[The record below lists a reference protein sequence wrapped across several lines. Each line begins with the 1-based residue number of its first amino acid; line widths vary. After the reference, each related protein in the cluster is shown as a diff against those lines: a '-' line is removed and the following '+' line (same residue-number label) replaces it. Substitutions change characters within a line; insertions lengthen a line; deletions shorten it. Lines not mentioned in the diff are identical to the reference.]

1 MPPHVYKCGFLG
13 RSGTGRRCPDE
24 RQWSHVNK
32 KESRA
37 MTEIIAGVRIPDSIL
52 AQDATALI
60 RDTTTELIYH
70 HSRRVFLFGSL
81 QSRQLGLEPDPEL
94 LYIAA
99 MFHDTG
105 LVPPYRGQE
114 QRFELDSA
122 DTARDFLGS
131 RGLTGSVA
139 DVVWT
144 AIALHTTPEVPYKMD
159 PVIAATT
166 AGVETDV
173 LGIRLGAISDGD
185 IGAVTAAHPRP
196 KFKSEILQAFTDG
209 FKDRPD
215 TTFGTVNADVLEH
228 FVPGFRRIDFV
239 DVIKN
244 SAWPE

>member
-1 MPPHVYKCGFLG
+1 MAASAGLCDALLDDSQV
-13 RSGTGRRCPDE
+13 
-24 RQWSHVNK
+24 
-32 KESRA
+32 
-37 MTEIIAGVRIPDSIL
+37 MTEIIAGVTVPDSVL
-52 AQDATALI
+52 AREATALI

-81 QSRQLGLEPDPEL
+81 QSRKLGMAPDPEL
-94 LYIAA
+94 LYVAA

-105 LVPPYRGQE
+105 LVPPYRGQQ

-122 DTARDFLGS
+122 DAARDFLGS
-131 RGLTGSVA
+131 RGLTGNAA
-139 DVVWT
+139 DVVWA
-144 AIALHTTPEVPYKMD
+144 AIALHTTPEVPYRMD

-173 LGIRLGAISDGD
+173 LGIRLAAISDVD
-185 IGAVTAAHPRP
+185 LGAVTAAHPRP
-196 KFKSEILQAFTDG
+196 NFKSEILAAFADG
-209 FKDRPD
+209 FKDRTD

-228 FVPGFRRIDFV
+228 FVPGFHRIDFV

>member
-1 MPPHVYKCGFLG
+1 MIE
-13 RSGTGRRCPDE
+13 T
-24 RQWSHVNK
+24 
-32 KESRA
+32 
-37 MTEIIAGVRIPDSIL
+37 IAGVQIPDSRL
-52 AQDATALI
+52 ANAAAELI
-60 RDTTTELIYH
+60 RQTTTPLIYH

-81 QSRQLGLEPDPEL
+81 QSRQLGIQPDAEL

-99 MFHDTG
+99 LFHDSG
-105 LVPPYRGQE
+105 LVPPYRGTT

-122 DTARDFLGS
+122 DAAKSFLTTNGFS
-131 RGLTGSVA
+131 DAEA

-144 AIALHTTPEVPYKMD
+144 AIALHTTPEVPYKMA

-173 LGIRLGAISDGD
+173 LGIRLDSLSQNEID
-185 IGAVTAAHPRP
+185 AVTAVHPRP
-196 KFKSEILQAFTDG
+196 DFKSEILRAFTDG
-209 FKDRPD
+209 FQERPD

-228 FVPGFRRIDFV
+228 FVPNFHRIDFV

>member
-1 MPPHVYKCGFLG
+1 MIE
-13 RSGTGRRCPDE
+13 T
-24 RQWSHVNK
+24 
-32 KESRA
+32 
-37 MTEIIAGVRIPDSIL
+37 IAGVQVPDSRI
-52 AQDATALI
+52 ANDAAELI
-60 RDTTTELIYH
+60 RETTTPLIYH

-81 QSRQLGLEPDPEL
+81 QSRKLGIQPDAEL

-99 MFHDTG
+99 LFHDSG
-105 LVPPYRGQE
+105 LVPPYRGTT

-122 DTARDFLGS
+122 DAAKSFLTANGFSDAE
-131 RGLTGSVA
+131 A

-144 AIALHTTPEVPYKMD
+144 AIALHTTPEVPYKMA

-173 LGIRLGAISDGD
+173 LGTRLDSLSENEID
-185 IGAVTAAHPRP
+185 AVTAVHPRP
-196 KFKSEILQAFTDG
+196 DFKNEILQAFTDG
-209 FKDRPD
+209 FQERPD

-228 FVPGFRRIDFV
+228 FVPNFHRVDFV

>member
-1 MPPHVYKCGFLG
+1 MSDV
-13 RSGTGRRCPDE
+13 
-24 RQWSHVNK
+24 
-32 KESRA
+32 
-37 MTEIIAGVRIPDSIL
+37 IAGVRIPDSAL
-52 AQDATALI
+52 VSEATELI
-60 RDTTTELIYH
+60 RDTTNELLFH

-81 QSRQLGLEPDPEL
+81 QARRLQITPDPEL

-99 MFHDTG
+99 LFHDTG
-105 LVPPYRGQE
+105 LVAPYRGTE
-114 QRFELDSA
+114 QRFEMDSA
-122 DTARDFLGS
+122 DAARQFLTAHGFSGAE
-131 RGLTGSVA
+131 T

-144 AIALHTTPEVPYKMD
+144 AIALHTTPEVPYKLD

-173 LGIRLGAISDGD
+173 LGINLESISPGE
-185 IGAVTAAHPRP
+185 IASVTAAHPRP
-196 KFKSEILQAFTDG
+196 NFKTEILQAFNDG

-228 FVPGFRRIDFV
+228 FLPGFHRTNFV